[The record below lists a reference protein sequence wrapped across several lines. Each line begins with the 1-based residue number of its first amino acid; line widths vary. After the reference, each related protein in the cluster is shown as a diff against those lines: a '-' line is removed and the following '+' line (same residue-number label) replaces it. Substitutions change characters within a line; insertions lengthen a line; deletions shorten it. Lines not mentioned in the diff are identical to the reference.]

1 MRIDVISLFPEVFQ
15 ALDISIP
22 GRARKAGVLHLRC
35 HNLRDFA
42 INRYGQVDDMPFGG
56 EAGMVLRPEPMKGA
70 LDAVLKELAGPNT
83 APDAIPEAASGEP
96 KRPHIVHMSA
106 SGRIF
111 TQERAKELAETENL
125 LIICGHYKGIDQ
137 RFLDAYVDEE
147 LSIGE
152 YVLSGGELPAM
163 AVIDAIARLLPG
175 VLGDSASAETDSFY
189 RPNRL
194 GWPVYT
200 RPQVFEGR
208 AVPDVLLS
216 GHHERIRRWRIKASL
231 EATRRNR
238 PDLFGLLELTDEE
251 KKLLDGPAI

>member
-1 MRIDVISLFPEVFQ
+1 MRIDVITLFPEVFQ
-15 ALDISIP
+15 ALDVSIP
-22 GRARKAGVLHLRC
+22 GRARKSGALAWHC

-56 EAGMVLRPEPMKGA
+56 EAGMVLRPEPMKAA
-70 LDAVLKELAGPNT
+70 LDSVLRTLGTEGDGSQAG
-83 APDAIPEAASGEP
+83 

-106 SGRIF
+106 QGRIF
-111 TQERAKELAETENL
+111 TQERAKQLAEMENL

-137 RFLDAYVDEE
+137 RFLDAFVDEE

-175 VLGDSASAETDSFY
+175 VLGDPASAETDSFY

-200 RPQVFEGR
+200 RPQVFEGK
-208 AVPDVLLS
+208 AVPEVLLS
-216 GHHERIRRWRIKASL
+216 GHHDRIRRWRIKASL

-238 PDLFGLLELTDEE
+238 PDLFGLLELTEEE
-251 KKLLDGPAI
+251 KKLLDGAAI

>member
-1 MRIDVISLFPEVFQ
+1 VRIDVITLFPEVFQ

-22 GRARKAGVLHLRC
+22 GRARKAGVLDLKC

-70 LDAVLKELAGPNT
+70 LDAVLKELAG
-83 APDAIPEAASGEP
+83 DGGG